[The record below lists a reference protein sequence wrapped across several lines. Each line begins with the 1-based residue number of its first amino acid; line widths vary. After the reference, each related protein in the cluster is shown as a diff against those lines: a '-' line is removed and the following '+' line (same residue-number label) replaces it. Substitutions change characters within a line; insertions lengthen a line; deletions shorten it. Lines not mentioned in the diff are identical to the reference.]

1 MSIPVILGPTAV
13 GKTDL
18 LLWLSEKYPIEV
30 ISLDSRQVYKYM
42 DIGTAK
48 PTMEERERLPH
59 HLVDICEPDSEFDV
73 YRFRQ
78 LALAAERDV
87 LSRDKIPVFAGGS
100 GLYADSILKG
110 LVKNLPRNDT
120 VRAALRTLEEENP
133 GFMKQLLSR
142 VDPVASGRIHP
153 NDLKRM
159 QRYLEAFFISGKQ
172 LSSMQREET
181 ISERFTVI
189 LVDRKRD
196 ELHSRIGQRVDKMRC
211 LGLVE
216 EVQKLLVMGFGCGL
230 NAMKT
235 IGYAEIC
242 DLLAGSKKADETFE
256 LIKRNTRRFARRQ
269 MIWFRRYKNSSR
281 LNLSTMERSSIEK
294 AFAGLFDS
302 FWGDYR
308 G

>member
-1 MSIPVILGPTAV
+1 VILGPTAV

-30 ISLDSRQVYKYM
+30 ISLDSRQVYRYM

-48 PTMEERERLPH
+48 PTKEERHRLPH
-59 HLVDICEPDSEFDV
+59 HLVDICEPDDEFDV
-73 YRFRQ
+73 YRFRK

-87 LSRDKIPVFAGGS
+87 IGRGKIPVFAGGS

-110 LVKNLPRNDT
+110 LVSNLPRNDA
-120 VRAALRTLEEENP
+120 VRAALRTLEEGSP
-133 GFMKQLLSR
+133 GFMKQLLSHI
-142 VDPVASGRIHP
+142 DPVASDRIHP

-159 QRYLEAFFISGKQ
+159 QRYLEAFFTSGKQ
-172 LSSMQREET
+172 LSSMQQEET

-189 LVDRKRD
+189 LLDRKRD
-196 ELHSRIGQRVDKMRC
+196 ELHSRIGQRVDKMRR

-216 EVQKLLVMGFGCGL
+216 EVRNILVMGFGCNL
-230 NAMKT
+230 NSMKT

-242 DLLAGSKKADETFE
+242 DMFAGSKKADEAFD

-269 MIWFRRYKNSSR
+269 IIWFRRYKNSLR

-294 AFAGLFDS
+294 TFAGLSNS